1 MKTYREL
8 DIDGKSKLTSLI
20 DEVLKLLPYDNT
32 FFSSGKMDS
41 QGNIYLKTKQ
51 DYDKD
56 KNEILRIIEEK
67 RREGLIDREKSKQ
80 MKYAVTTLF
89 NEFIRISP
97 RKILKVDKDED
108 ESKSDNR
115 PRAFY
120 NGVVMNVGELYIKI
134 GESYVKIPEKALY
147 KVMDIPGNDEM
158 QSMQYFITEE
168 KNIKYLNREDVEN
181 YGRK

>member
-1 MKTYREL
+1 MKTYKEL
-8 DIDGKSKLTSLI
+8 DMDGKSKLTSLI
-20 DEVLKLLPYDNT
+20 DEVLKLLPCDNT

-67 RREGLIDREKSKQ
+67 RREGLIDREKSKH

>member
-8 DIDGKSKLTSLI
+8 DIDGKTKLSSLI
-20 DEVLKLLPYDNT
+20 DEVIMLLPVDNT
-32 FFSSGKMDS
+32 FFLPEKIDS
-41 QGNIYLKTKQ
+41 QGNSFLKTKQ

-67 RREGLIDREKSKQ
+67 RKDGLIDKEKSKL

-97 RKILKVDKDED
+97 RKIYEVGNEK
-108 ESKSDNR
+108 ESKCDDR
-115 PRAFY
+115 VKAIY
-120 NGVVMNVGELYIKI
+120 NGMVMNVGELFIKI
-134 GESYVKIPEKALY
+134 GESYVKIPEKVLY

-168 KNIKYLNREDVEN
+168 KDIKYLNREEGEN